1 MLREPLRVVWLSL
14 ACMAVACACPVLPA
28 LGYAPPPVVPWET
41 LLPPLPT
48 TRNPHFTGVPR
59 CERATMQCLDTE
71 VRRMDALRRRLGCDH
86 RAVFTTT
93 YELLTE
99 VLRASMRT
107 YPHLFQD
114 PKWVIGE
121 DATFA
126 DLYFNAVSNYEHGRT
141 VPQAWQI
148 AFDAARAGDDNAVQD
163 MLLGINAHVQRDM
176 PYMLAAVG
184 LRTPNGISHKHDHDV
199 FNEVLNRAYP
209 FVVDTITQRFDPIEG
224 LIAPRYNPVLG
235 LAGNV
240 TGDQLVQTWR
250 EQVWRN
256 AELLLDA
263 PNQSLRQLVETNIE
277 TNAAA
282 WARIIAAPQF
292 QPGYRGVRDAYCR
305 THNRG
310 PLPPVKGSS
319 TVPRAMRLVTR
330 THR

>member
-1 MLREPLRVVWLSL
+1 MLRDRLRMIGLSL
-14 ACMAVACACPVLPA
+14 VWVAIGSACLVSPAV
-28 LGYAPPPVVPWET
+28 GYTPPPVVPWET

-48 TRNPHFTGVPR
+48 TRNPHFTGVPG
-59 CERATMQCLDTE
+59 CGRATMRCLDTE

-99 VLRASMRT
+99 VLRASMRAH
-107 YPHLFQD
+107 PHLFRD

-126 DLYFNAVSNYEHGRT
+126 DLYFTAVSNYERGKPL
-141 VPQAWQI
+141 PQAWLI
-148 AFDAARAGDDNAVQD
+148 AFGAARQGDDNAVQD

-176 PYMLAAVG
+176 PYMLASVG
-184 LRTPNGISHKHDHDV
+184 LRAQNGTSHKHDHDV

-224 LIAPRYNPVLG
+224 LIAPRYNPMLG
-235 LAGNV
+235 FTGNI

-263 PNQSLRQLVETNIE
+263 PDTAVRQLVEANIE
-277 TNAAA
+277 TNAAT
-282 WARIIAAPQF
+282 WARLIATPQF
-292 QPGYRGVRDAYCR
+292 QPGYRAVRDAYCR
-305 THNRG
+305 AHNRG
-310 PLPPVKGSS
+310 PLPPVKGIS
-319 TVPRAMRLVTR
+319 PAQ
-330 THR
+330 